1 MGLRFTQSA
10 RWGPALAGAAL
21 LALAVPPAQAQ
32 MGIQPAPG
40 DCRPGV
46 PASPYATLPSIPL
59 SPPTGTGE
67 AGAGQAQPPATAET
81 GTAAPTAPTP
91 DLSVT
96 SGAGGG
102 GSVALNTSNVGYI
115 DSAIP
120 FSNFRVRYDAAYG
133 ANRPD
138 RAEFFYAKC
147 GCFRTAAVPDPRA
160 PGPRLGETNVDYQD
174 IRAYLEVALGERFSV
189 FAEVPFRFLN
199 PAENANTA
207 GVGDMNAG
215 FKVALLYDPDRVLSF
230 QLRTYIPTGDSFH
243 GLGTDHVSLEPAL
256 LLFQK
261 LGERAQLEAQLE
273 DWIPIGG
280 TDFAGNIINYGVGLS
295 YFVVNNERFRVSPVI
310 EFLGWT
316 VLDGKEFAFPE
327 GGTGTTLNSSG
338 KTIVNGKFGVRI
350 GFGPATQ
357 PGTISNSSLYVG
369 YARALTG
376 DVWYKDMLRVEY
388 RLRF

>member
-1 MGLRFTQSA
+1 MGVRFTRCA
-10 RWGPALAGAAL
+10 RWGPALAATL
-21 LALAVPPAQAQ
+21 LALAVPAARAQVI
-32 MGIQPAPG
+32 IQPAPG
-40 DCRPGV
+40 GCRLGV
-46 PASPYATLPSIPL
+46 PSPYTPLPSPSPTPL
-59 SPPTGTGE
+59 PGQGEPGTG
-67 AGAGQAQPPATAET
+67 QPTPPATTDT
-81 GTAAPTAPTP
+81 GTTAPTEQTP

-102 GSVALNTSNVGYI
+102 GAVGLNTSNTGYI

-120 FSNFRVRYDAAYG
+120 FSNFRLRYDAAYG

-147 GCFRTAAVPDPRA
+147 GCFRTANPPDPSA
-160 PGPRLGETNVDYQD
+160 PGPRLAETNVDYQD
-174 IRAYLEVALGERFSV
+174 IRAYLEVALSERFSV

-199 PAENANTA
+199 PEQNANTA
-207 GVGDMNAG
+207 GVGDINVG
-215 FKVALLYDPDRVLSF
+215 FKAALLYDPDRVLSF
-230 QLRTYIPTGDSFH
+230 QLRTFIPTGDSFH

-273 DWIPIGG
+273 DWISIGG
-280 TDFAGNIINYGVGLS
+280 TDFAGNILNYGVGLS
-295 YFVVNNERFRVSPVI
+295 YFVVDNERFRVAPVV

-327 GGTGTTLNSSG
+327 GGTGVTLDSAG
-338 KTIVNGKFGVRI
+338 KTIVNGKIGVRI
-350 GFGPATQ
+350 GFGRATD
-357 PGTISNSSLYVG
+357 PGRISGSSLYVG
-369 YARALTG
+369 YSRALTG